1 MKNGILGTEKGGYNK
16 IDVLT
21 KIDAFMSL
29 LMKIQNGM
37 SSADAKEALINI
49 KNMPL
54 NTVSENEEGF
64 AKLDTNGYFSQ
75 MEYNIVAYFK
85 QP

>member
-29 LMKIQNGM
+29 LMKIQKGM

-64 AKLDTNGYFSQ
+64 AKDDANGYFSQ
-75 MEYNIVAYFK
+75 MEYNIVSYFK

>member
-16 IDVLT
+16 IEVLE
-21 KIDAFMSL
+21 KIDAFMTL

-37 SSADAKEALINI
+37 SSADAKDALIKI
-49 KNMPL
+49 KYMPL
-54 NTVSENEEGF
+54 NTVSADEEGF
-64 AKLDTNGYFSQ
+64 AKDDANGYFSQ

-85 QP
+85 QL